1 MSDAPAFP
9 PIHRA
14 DWLDAPEGL
23 RLVADGGVTTTPGF
37 VAAGVSCGLKES
49 GDLDLGLLAAEGP
62 VVSALVDTRNALPAA
77 AIVRNR
83 RHPSDGFRAVVVN
96 SGSANAGTGVRGVAN
111 SEAMAARVAEG
122 LGLDAGRVAVSST
135 GTIGDQL
142 RMDAIE
148 RGIDA
153 ALAERSRDDGGRFG
167 RAICTTDAAPKGG
180 AFRLSVD
187 GGELVIGAAAKGA
200 GMISP
205 GLATMLAYLTTDAG
219 LGADALQAATLG
231 AAEASF
237 NRISVDG
244 QMSPSDTVLVMSTG
258 AASDLSP
265 RGAAGFEAAL
275 VAIMRWLAVQI
286 VRDGEGAEHAV
297 RVVVTGAGDD
307 AEADRVARAV
317 ANSPLVKTAV
327 AGRDPNGGRVE
338 QAVGHALV
346 GAAGPIGSVVAA
358 VDGVP
363 LRAERAEEAATVM
376 ARDEYDLTVTLMRGA
391 GEAEVWFSD
400 LTHAYVSLNTD
411 YRT

>member
-1 MSDAPAFP
+1 MSDGSAFP
-9 PIHRA
+9 PIERT
-14 DWLDAPEGL
+14 DWLGAPEAL
-23 RLVADGGVTTTPGF
+23 RLVEGGSVTTTPGF

-83 RHPSDGFRAVVVN
+83 RQPADGFRAVVVN
-96 SGSANAGTGVRGVAN
+96 SGSANAGTGERGVAN
-111 SEAMAARVAEG
+111 SEAMAARAADG
-122 LGLDAGRVAVSST
+122 LGLEASRVAVSST

-153 ALAERSRDDGGRFG
+153 ALAERSPHDDGRFG
-167 RAICTTDAAPKGG
+167 RAICTTDAWPKGG
-180 AFRLSVD
+180 AFRLSVEE
-187 GGELVIGAAAKGA
+187 GEIVIGAAAKGA

-205 GLATMLAYLTTDAG
+205 GMATMLAYLTTDAPVD
-219 LGADALQAATLG
+219 ADALQRATARAA
-231 AAEASF
+231 AASF

-244 QMSPSDTVLVMSTG
+244 QMSPSDTVLVLSTG
-258 AASDLSP
+258 RSAALSP
-265 RGAAGFEAAL
+265 ASVVTFEAAL
-275 VAIMRWLAVQI
+275 TAIMRWLALQM
-286 VRDGEGAEHAV
+286 VRDGEGADHAV
-297 RVVVTGAGDD
+297 RAVVSGARDD
-307 AEADRVARAV
+307 AEAERVARAV
-317 ANSPLVKTAV
+317 GNSPLVKTAV

-338 QAVGHALV
+338 QAVGHALL
-346 GAAGPIGSVVAA
+346 GAPEPIGGVSAA

-363 LRAERAEEAATVM
+363 LDAGRAKEAAEVM
-376 ARDEYDLTVTLMRGA
+376 SRGEYDLAITLMRGA